1 MSNILRI
8 GILGS
13 TRGSNLIPLM
23 QLLEEQGIAA
33 QISVVIS
40 NKRDAG
46 ILDKAKDQDWP
57 HVYISQTDRTRVYF
71 EQLLSE
77 KLKEYKTDLV
87 LLIGY
92 MRILSPWFIQE
103 WSQKIINVH
112 PSLLP
117 AFAGKM
123 DLAVH
128 QAVLDAGLK
137 ETGCSVH
144 IVSND
149 LDAGPILV
157 QKKCSV
163 EADDTATSLKA
174 RVQTLEVQ
182 ALAQAIQQF
191 NSGYSHDSFAC

>member
-1 MSNILRI
+1 
-8 GILGS
+8 
-13 TRGSNLIPLM
+13 M
-23 QLLEEQGIAA
+23 QLLQEQGTDAA
-33 QISVVIS
+33 ISVVIS

-46 ILDKAKDQDWP
+46 ILEKAKQADWP
-57 HVYISQTDRTRVYF
+57 HAYISQTDRTRVYF

-77 KLKEYKTDLV
+77 KLKEHKTDLV

-103 WSQKIINVH
+103 WQQKIFNVH

-117 AFAGKM
+117 AFSGKM

-128 QAVLDAGLK
+128 QAVLDAGLQ

-149 LDAGPILV
+149 LDAGPLLV
-157 QKKCSV
+157 QKKCPV
-163 EADDTATSLKA
+163 HKDDTAATLKS
-174 RVQTLEVQ
+174 RVQNLEVQ
-182 ALAQAIQQF
+182 ALAEAIQQF
-191 NSGYSHDSFAC
+191 YTGYSHDLFAC